1 MEFIGFADAKEFVK
15 ASGISRDDLETKVYP
30 DKEFQEACMYRF
42 GKGNKRYIKIR
53 PAIEFIEQNILIKET
68 NL

>member
-1 MEFIGFADAKEFVK
+1 MEYIGFADAKEFVK
-15 ASGISRDDLETKVYP
+15 VSGISKDDLEEKVFP
-30 DKEFQEACMYRF
+30 NKAFQEACMYRF

-53 PAIEFIEQNILIKET
+53 PAIDFIEQNIFIKES